1 MRGFAHQRA
10 FDDILHQMSPHY
22 TLYNEGVVTFLFSGE
37 NSWWNGVEGLKTKNI
52 CTICGQICRY
62 SNVKSNT
69 LSTRQCTTRTLV

>member
-37 NSWWNGVEGLKTKNI
+37 NSWWNGVEGLKQRISALFAGKYADI
-52 CTICGQICRY
+52 
-62 SNVKSNT
+62 
-69 LSTRQCTTRTLV
+69 LM